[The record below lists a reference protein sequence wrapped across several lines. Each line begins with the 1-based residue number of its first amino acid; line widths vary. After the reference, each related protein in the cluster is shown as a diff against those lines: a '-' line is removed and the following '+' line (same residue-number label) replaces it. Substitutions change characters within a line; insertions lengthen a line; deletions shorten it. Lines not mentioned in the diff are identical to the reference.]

1 MPFIDSVHR
10 RQIEQE
16 SKPYEEAFEPS
27 FGEVFAAS
35 VGQVFDEELS
45 ISRSLNREGWQ
56 DRAAI
61 SRSILDERDDLR
73 KDDYIDRRGRFDY
86 NKFAVDAHDERVKTD
101 KQLEEERRGLLDMK
115 RKYAQD
121 VIDRGNGM
129 AQFLGAA
136 TGYMLDPVNIATMG
150 VGTGVSAAK
159 SVGVAGRA
167 LITARNTAAIGAATE
182 LAIQPMVYEH
192 KADINSPYS
201 EQDAIQAIL
210 TATIAG
216 GFLGAAEGG
225 MIGYLKKVRGVID
238 ELPETGELSQAKEQ
252 MMRVE
257 QTLSTAPDQSAE
269 GHARYL
275 NELSGQRKIS
285 GSPSRTLD
293 QYEVPEEVLDEPGYD
308 IVTEVTGGDTF
319 EPDLAA
325 GRQSEMLDSM
335 GIKEDFDR
343 DMQAFSQIDAPK
355 VIIDDEIVDAAN
367 VMKGFDD
374 EIEGINSVL
383 VCTRG

>member
-1 MPFIDSVHR
+1 MPFIDNVNR

-16 SKPYEEAFEPS
+16 SRPYEDVYGSS

-61 SRSILDERDDLR
+61 SRSILEERDDLN
-73 KDDYIDRRGRFDY
+73 KSDYIDRRGRFDY
-86 NKFAVDAHDERVKTD
+86 NKFAIDAHDERVKTD
-101 KQLEEERRGLLDMK
+101 ELLEEERRNLLDMK
-115 RKYAQD
+115 RRYAQD

-129 AQFLGAA
+129 AQFLGSA

-167 LITARNTAAIGAATE
+167 LMTARNTAALSIATE

-216 GFLGAAEGG
+216 GFMGAVEGG
-225 MIGYLKKVRGVID
+225 IIGYLKKVRGAVD
-238 ELPETGELSQAKEQ
+238 ELPETGELRQAKEQ

-269 GHARYL
+269 GHARFF
-275 NELSGQRKIS
+275 NELSEQKKVS
-285 GSPSRTLD
+285 GSPSRTID
-293 QYEVPEEVLDEPGYD
+293 QYDVPEEVLDEPDYD

-319 EPDLAA
+319 DADLAA
-325 GRQSEMLDSM
+325 GRQSEILDSL

-343 DMQAFSQIDAPK
+343 DMQAFSQIDSPK
-355 VIIDDEIVDAAN
+355 AIIDGEIVDAVD

-383 VCTRG
+383 VCARG